1 MTLSHAESG
10 SAQTPVF
17 GKCSSSVARDGSLS
31 LADQLGEASLAV
43 DQRQVA
49 QVAAVMLNQVGG
61 EQHRG
66 VGSATA
72 RNTGVCRLSDDPVVA
87 DVKREA
93 APEQCC
99 GGRASP
105 CF

>member
-1 MTLSHAESG
+1 L
-10 SAQTPVF
+10 TPYT
-17 GKCSSSVARDGSLS
+17 CMRNLARD
-31 LADQLGEASLAV
+31 AIEMAFDRLGEASLAV

-72 RNTGVCRLSDDPVVA
+72 
-87 DVKREA
+87 
-93 APEQCC
+93 
-99 GGRASP
+99 
-105 CF
+105 